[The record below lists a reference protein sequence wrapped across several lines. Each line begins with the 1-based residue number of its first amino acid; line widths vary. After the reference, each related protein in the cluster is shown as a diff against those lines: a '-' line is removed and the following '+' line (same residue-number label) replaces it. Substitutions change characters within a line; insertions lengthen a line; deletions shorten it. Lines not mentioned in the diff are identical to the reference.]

1 MTKQDTYQVLAVLQ
15 VFYRDSFQELS
26 NEAAQLKVE
35 LWQELFADEPVEE
48 VVAAVKAYAAT
59 DRKGFPPV
67 PGQIKEQIAV
77 LRNQNGMSEQ
87 DAWEM
92 VNNALRNSSY
102 GSAEE
107 FAKLPVDVQR
117 AVGSANM
124 LRTWATMPYDE
135 LQTVIASN
143 FKRDYRSIVAQKKD
157 FAKIPNAVKQL
168 AAAST
173 TKQIEGDNVGVGA
186 D

>member
-1 MTKQDTYQVLAVLQ
+1 MTKQDTYQVLSVFQ
-15 VFYRDSFQELS
+15 TFYRDSFKELS
-26 NEAAQLKVE
+26 NEAAQLTLE
-35 LWQELFADEPVEE
+35 LWYELFKDEPVEE
-48 VVAAVKAYAAT
+48 VVAAAKAFVAT
-59 DRKGFPPV
+59 DKKGFPPV

-92 VNNALRNSSY
+92 VNSALRNSSY

-107 FAKLPVDVQR
+107 FAKLPEDIQR
-117 AVGSANM
+117 AIGSANM
-124 LRTWATMPYDE
+124 LRSWATIPYAE

-173 TKQIEGDNVGVGA
+173 TRQIEGDNVGT